1 MKHKP
6 IIIKIDNLT
15 QYKIDTH
22 LIESLKNVQWRI
34 QSNNY
39 NELIAEVL
47 DDTVKAIGMSW
58 NNPNHPF
65 AKYIH
70 VSGTVSNELM
80 NELLIHQPPHDRIIF
95 SCWENEL
102 EKIQLI
108 QQFQFQLFRKTF
120 MENYM
125 INDLLQKL
133 KVMEEPGLMVP
144 LEQILKQPNL
154 EEDLFKL
161 LKYSYEHTHLHN
173 PAKEVAWQT
182 WKDSFINDSPD
193 LQLSFTVM
201 ENNRIT
207 AFIFLHPVN
216 DDHYEIGWVGNQGN
230 TNLLPILK
238 QQLNQLCDKGIKTV
252 EFEVDTT
259 DYNAWQF
266 AEILDLNTKLSW
278 NSYILKSG

>member
-1 MKHKP
+1 M
-6 IIIKIDNLT
+6 
-15 QYKIDTH
+15 
-22 LIESLKNVQWRI
+22 
-34 QSNNY
+34 
-39 NELIAEVL
+39 
-47 DDTVKAIGMSW
+47 
-58 NNPNHPF
+58 
-65 AKYIH
+65 
-70 VSGTVSNELM
+70 
-80 NELLIHQPPHDRIIF
+80 
-95 SCWENEL
+95 
-102 EKIQLI
+102 
-108 QQFQFQLFRKTF
+108 
-120 MENYM
+120 
-125 INDLLQKL
+125 
-133 KVMEEPGLMVP
+133 
-144 LEQILKQPNL
+144 
-154 EEDLFKL
+154 
-161 LKYSYEHTHLHN
+161 
-173 PAKEVAWQT
+173 AWQT

-216 DDHYEIGWVGNQGN
+216 DDHYEIGWVGNQSN

>member
-39 NELIAEVL
+39 NELIVEVL

-216 DDHYEIGWVGNQGN
+216 DDHYEIGWVGNQSN

-278 NSYILKSG
+278 NSYILKSV

>member
-39 NELIAEVL
+39 NELIVEVL

-173 PAKEVAWQT
+173 PVKRGGMA
-182 WKDSFINDSPD
+182 
-193 LQLSFTVM
+193 
-201 ENNRIT
+201 
-207 AFIFLHPVN
+207 
-216 DDHYEIGWVGNQGN
+216 
-230 TNLLPILK
+230 NLE
-238 QQLNQLCDKGIKTV
+238 G
-252 EFEVDTT
+252 
-259 DYNAWQF
+259 
-266 AEILDLNTKLSW
+266 
-278 NSYILKSG
+278 

>member
-39 NELIAEVL
+39 NELIVEVL

-216 DDHYEIGWVGNQGN
+216 DDHYEIGWVGNQSN

>member
-216 DDHYEIGWVGNQGN
+216 DDHYEIGWVGNQSN